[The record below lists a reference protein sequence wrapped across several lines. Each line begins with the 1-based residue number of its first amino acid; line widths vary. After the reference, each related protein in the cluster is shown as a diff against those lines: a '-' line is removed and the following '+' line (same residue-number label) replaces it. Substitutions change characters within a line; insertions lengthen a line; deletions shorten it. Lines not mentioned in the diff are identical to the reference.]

1 MTKREGKCGVA
12 RREGKENGEEGTK
25 GGRKGGT
32 EKKRMAPASNECKKV
47 AFPRVIPRLSFKVI
61 S

>member
-32 EKKRMAPASNECKKV
+32 EEEEDGTCLQRMQESG
-47 AFPRVIPRLSFKVI
+47 FS
-61 S
+61 

>member
-1 MTKREGKCGVA
+1 MEWLEG
-12 RREGKENGEEGTK
+12 RGKK
-25 GGRKGGT
+25 MGRKGQREEGR
-32 EKKRMAPASNECKKV
+32 EGQRKKRMAPASNECKKV